1 MPVYT
6 LPTPVRV
13 DQLNKWLDG
22 YPKQAQI
29 VDIFQQGAYLDFKG
43 IECPLTSNNS
53 HTAKQRSDIVTLKIQ
68 EELSLHRIAGP
79 FDSPPFTHFKISP
92 LALRE
97 KQETGKYRLLHN
109 LSFPYDDTS
118 VNHNIPKS
126 STNVQYESMA
136 DAIQNIQNCSPGAYM
151 AKSDIANAF
160 RIVPLHPSQ
169 YHLTGFSW
177 EQQYYYDKCLPQ
189 GCSSSCK
196 IFEAVSTA
204 LKWIMN
210 HKLGT
215 ANIVKVLDD
224 FLFVAES
231 EQECAYALRKFI
243 FLCEEL
249 GIPLAMNK
257 TTGPTQILTFL
268 GIELDTLLMTA
279 RLPADKLQKYRN
291 TIISLMAQSKVTL
304 RELKSIIGML
314 QFATTVVTPGRPFL
328 RRLYDLTIHANK
340 PHYYIRLNKQTKDD
354 LLMWISF
361 LHTYNGK
368 TLIYSPTIADSSTVH
383 FYSDAS
389 KSAFGATYGSYW
401 IQGKW
406 PTDWQRE
413 DITVLEL
420 YPIFLAINIFKL
432 KLTNAHIVFHC
443 DNTAVVTIIN
453 KQTSK
458 HKGVMHIIR
467 PMVLTLLT
475 HNVTF
480 QAQHIPGVENRL
492 CDSISRLRVTAEMLR
507 HYGMQGQPTHIPE
520 HLEPRNFK
528 LR

>member
-1 MPVYT
+1 MYYLIIFAMCFTIKQSIFNCDWNV
-6 LPTPVRV
+6 LFLISLNL
-13 DQLNKWLDG
+13 QLWS
-22 YPKQAQI
+22 Y
-29 VDIFQQGAYLDFKG
+29 YLWTYSDN
-43 IECPLTSNNS
+43 ELVLSWTS
-53 HTAKQRSDIVTLKIQ
+53 HTN
-68 EELSLHRIAGP
+68 
-79 FDSPPFTHFKISP
+79 
-92 LALRE
+92 LR
-97 KQETGKYRLLHN
+97 
-109 LSFPYDDTS
+109 
-118 VNHNIPKS
+118 
-126 STNVQYESMA
+126 
-136 DAIQNIQNCSPGAYM
+136 
-151 AKSDIANAF
+151 
-160 RIVPLHPSQ
+160 Q

-196 IFEAVSTA
+196 IFEAVSTS

-383 FYSDAS
+383 FYSDAC

-453 KQTSK
+453 KQTRVSAPNTKGSCTLSDQWYWHSWHTMWLSK
-458 HKGVMHIIR
+458 HNTYQVSKIDYVIPFLAYGLQPRCCDTMACKGSQ
-467 PMVLTLLT
+467 L
-475 HNVTF
+475 TF
-480 QAQHIPGVENRL
+480 QN
-492 CDSISRLRVTAEMLR
+492 T
-507 HYGMQGQPTHIPE
+507 
-520 HLEPRNFK
+520 
-528 LR
+528 